1 MATIQSLANPTKD
14 HPLYGKYTKTAMIN
28 RIVKLAVLAVVIIY
42 MATVFFA
49 PVFTTS
55 TKVEDA
61 DKKVMYEK
69 SVSYK
74 MSEVLDEQEK
84 FNDEEQYFENVEDSV
99 KYLKDKDFSE
109 LERIKNLEK
118 ANDKIN
124 AFFTT
129 SEYVANTLGEMSE
142 KRPHEYIALATKA
155 DAIEGYTTN
164 DEGERIPRIDYRTV
178 AAYLTNIEE
187 NKIAM
192 LSKVF
197 YEELEARNT
206 DGLRA
211 FLFEVE
217 QLADTY
223 AAGYT
228 SEYAEKLDEF
238 QSKYLVADYTFDE
251 KFCATVNEIATVN
264 QFIPDSA
271 MTKSLAEAIDTY
283 KNMSGF
289 AFAYASKN
297 LEMYEAQYIYFE
309 YDLGANEI
317 VYEQHSSIEY
327 INLAVTIMRWG
338 VIAFIA
344 VAVIAMIPTVIALI
358 TRKTKKLRSLSVFYA
373 VLPLFGLL
381 LALAV
386 SSGSLLASQIDLIDV
401 TCEVA
406 SVNTS
411 AFLVVML
418 VIIAAIVTKVLV
430 SGYCSKYNKWL
441 KEAQTTAQ
449 AAAET
454 EAVNAAPEAEAT
466 AEATEE
472 TTEEKND

>member
-1 MATIQSLANPTKD
+1 MATVPSLANPTKD
-14 HPLYGKYTKTAMIN
+14 HPLYSKYTRTAMIN

-42 MATVFFA
+42 LITVFFA

-55 TKVEDA
+55 TKVENA

-69 SVSYK
+69 SVSYT

-99 KYLKDKDFSE
+99 KYLKDKEFSE

-129 SEYVANTLGEMSE
+129 SEYVANTLGDMSE
-142 KRPHEYIALATKA
+142 NRPEEYIALAQKA
-155 DAIEGYTTN
+155 DAIEGYVTN
-164 DEGERIPRIDYRTV
+164 DEGKKIPKIDYTTV
-178 AAYLTNIEE
+178 ASYFRVREK
-187 NKIAM
+187 NKIAK
-192 LSKVF
+192 LSEVF

-211 FLFEVE
+211 FLVEVE
-217 QLADTY
+217 NLNAVY

-228 SEYAEKLDEF
+228 SEYEAELDEL

-251 KFCATVNEIATVN
+251 KFSETVNEIADVN
-264 QFIPDSA
+264 QFIPASA

-283 KNMSGF
+283 RNMSGF
-289 AFAYASKN
+289 AFSYASKN
-297 LEMYEAQYIYFE
+297 LAMYEAQYIYFE
-309 YDLGANEI
+309 YDLGTNEI

-344 VAVIAMIPTVIALI
+344 VAVIAMIPTVIGLI

-373 VLPLFGLL
+373 ALPLFGLL
-381 LALAV
+381 LALFV
-386 SSGSLLASQIDLIDV
+386 SSSSLLGSQIDLIDV

-430 SGYCSKYNKWL
+430 SSYCSKYNKWL
-441 KEAQTTAQ
+441 KEAQATVQTTA
-449 AAAET
+449 E
-454 EAVNAAPEAEAT
+454 NDAPEA
-466 AEATEE
+466 E
-472 TTEEKND
+472 TTEEKTEEITEEKTEEKTD